1 MGPVDPFFNWLAA
14 QPAFVEVGLGIA
26 FCLLIAPAMLA
37 VVATSLTKFE
47 EKVERIISE
56 SGLLTA
62 DVGPAFAGKW
72 EPLRR
77 ALTRELPWLR
87 RANAKRH
94 ASS

>member
-1 MGPVDPFFNWLAA
+1 MDPFFTWLAA

-37 VVATSLTKFE
+37 VVATSLTRFE
-47 EKVERIISE
+47 EKVERIISQ

-62 DVGPAFAGKW
+62 DAGPAFAGKW

-77 ALTRELPWLR
+77 ALIQELPRLR
-87 RANAKRH
+87 RANPTRH

>member
-37 VVATSLTKFE
+37 VIAASLTTFE
-47 EKVERIISE
+47 HKVERIISQ
-56 SGLLTA
+56 SGFLTA
-62 DVGPAFAGKW
+62 DSGPAFAGKW

-77 ALTRELPWLR
+77 ALIQELPSLR
-87 RANAKRH
+87 RANPKRE
-94 ASS
+94 A